1 MTLANRTAQFSR
13 DILTRSLKGSRNR
26 RGCSTTR
33 ILQTITSD
41 TSTIV
46 HQQPHPLSYR
56 TCNGTAYQQFSTSSS
71 SPPIP
76 AKQKKQR
83 GFIPRKA
90 PLNLKPKARE
100 FLKLLLDDAPPDIVG
115 ILLRYQPATDGK
127 SMRMVFSFDFAR
139 AAALAPNIEGVSLEL
154 LQDGSPKTP
163 IESESDGLKKLYIHE
178 SAFMKVLGATMDIQ
192 MNDDGSFM
200 PTFKDRE
207 GNDLDPNA

>member
-1 MTLANRTAQFSR
+1 
-13 DILTRSLKGSRNR
+13 
-26 RGCSTTR
+26 
-33 ILQTITSD
+33 
-41 TSTIV
+41 
-46 HQQPHPLSYR
+46 
-56 TCNGTAYQQFSTSSS
+56 
-71 SPPIP
+71 
-76 AKQKKQR
+76 
-83 GFIPRKA
+83 
-90 PLNLKPKARE
+90 
-100 FLKLLLDDAPPDIVG
+100 
-115 ILLRYQPATDGK
+115 
-127 SMRMVFSFDFAR
+127 MRMVFSFDFAR